1 MRTPPYKTPLKMDDF
16 FDYIFDNDLS
26 AKHDKQF
33 VSKALK
39 QTFYGA
45 HYSKTNFAFN
55 FFTPVTAPIALAA
68 VSVAS
73 MGIAVALVFKS
84 IADLCITPKEGK
96 TRSGNAVKSLKA
108 CGSLFLIALATA
120 LLTAFSPLIA
130 LASLAGSSVAS
141 LAEKCAPAP
150 APAM

>member
-1 MRTPPYKTPLKMDDF
+1 MRTPPYTTPLKMNDF
-16 FDYIFDNDLS
+16 YDFIVNNDLS
-26 AKHDKQF
+26 SKQDKQF

-55 FFTPVTAPIALAA
+55 FFTPITAPIALAA

-73 MGIAVALVFKS
+73 MGVAVALVFKS
-84 IADLCITPKEGK
+84 IADLCITPKRNK
-96 TRSGNAVKSLKA
+96 TRSGNACESLYTA
-108 CGSLFLIALATA
+108 GVMFLIALATA